1 MEVGSTQIVDG
12 LNWLLASVNDR
23 AAACLRLGQL
33 SNLAGTKGPFLGQPS
48 LRARKGRANSNS
60 FESALETE
68 SDAHS
73 LNEFNQVIAA
83 ILTAASRYRDDM
95 LSASAFGDICLSG
108 DRFSSNLLRRS
119 DPADRIILQNAAYL
133 LGSACNGSWAER
145 HRRVLLDDGVEPDAW
160 VTFLLTKLTEKHEK
174 PAINRWISR

>member
-1 MEVGSTQIVDG
+1 VVPKTANGSQAIDDQRRS
-12 LNWLLASVNDR
+12 NRNSE
-23 AAACLRLGQL
+23 LG
-33 SNLAGTKGPFLGQPS
+33 
-48 LRARKGRANSNS
+48 
-60 FESALETE
+60 FESASETE
-68 SDAHS
+68 SDPHS

-83 ILTAASRYRDDM
+83 ILTAASQYRDDM

-145 HRRVLLDDGVEPDAW
+145 HRRVLLDDGMEPGAW
-160 VTFLLTKLTEKHEK
+160 VTFLLTKLTEKREK
-174 PAINRWISR
+174 PAINSWISR